1 MRVLFDG
8 FWWGTG
14 PLSNRQVLREF
25 VFAWIATFPA
35 DQVAVAV
42 RRRDLR
48 QARAELPERVVVVPT
63 RLAPQGISAIVE
75 LPFLAKRIGADV
87 TITHNFTPAFGRSA
101 VFIHDFM
108 FLTRPEWF
116 TSRERWYYSLMPAT
130 VHLSEVVFTSSETEA
145 ARIAAFARSRPVVP
159 VGLAVGGSLLGA
171 PLVRPEGLDGV
182 VGFHLTVGRLN
193 ARKNLAN
200 TIIGA
205 VESGVIDRRS
215 PLIVVG
221 EPGGRAAKF
230 PPAVAEAVRHG
241 VVRFLG
247 RIDDGELAW
256 LYAHADGL
264 LFLSLDEG
272 FGMPTL
278 EAQAFDAPI
287 LASDIPVFREILGD
301 AGAMYVDPHDPAA
314 IADGLRRLPHRGAPE
329 IVRRDHE
336 YSWEQ
341 SVRTMR
347 DTIRGTRT
355 ATRRTV
361 SSHRR

>member
-25 VFAWIATFPA
+25 VFAWIATFPD
-35 DQVAVAV
+35 DQVALAV
-42 RRRDLR
+42 RARDVRRA
-48 QARAELPERVVVVPT
+48 QAELPDGVVVVPT
-63 RLAPQGISAIVE
+63 HLAPQGVSAIAE
-75 LPFLAKRIGADV
+75 LPFVAKRIGADV

-130 VHLSEVVFTSSETEA
+130 VHLSEVVFTSSATEA
-145 ARIAAFARSRPVVP
+145 RRIAAFARTRPVVP
-159 VGLAVGGSLLGA
+159 VGLAVGGSLLDA

-205 VESGVIDRRS
+205 VESGVIDRRA

-230 PPAVAEAVRHG
+230 PAAVDEAVRQG

-278 EAQAFDAPI
+278 EAQAFGAPI

-301 AGAMYVDPHDPAA
+301 SGAVYVDPRDPAA
-314 IADGLRRLPHRGAPE
+314 IADGLRRLPHRGEPE
-329 IVRRDHE
+329 TARPSHE
-336 YSWEQ
+336 YSWER
-341 SVRTMR
+341 SVRAMR
-347 DTIRGTRT
+347 DAIRAPQSTPQRV
-355 ATRRTV
+355 A
-361 SSHRR
+361 SSHRP